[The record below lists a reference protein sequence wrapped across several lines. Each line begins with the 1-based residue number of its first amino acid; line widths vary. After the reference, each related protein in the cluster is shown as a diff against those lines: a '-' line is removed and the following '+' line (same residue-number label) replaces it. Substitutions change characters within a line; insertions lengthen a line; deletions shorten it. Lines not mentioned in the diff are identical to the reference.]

1 MGARGRPPPLCLY
14 EAPRGRGSRHCRRRR
29 ARDSA
34 LALKGPRHR
43 TAQQDRR
50 GGAHSS
56 GTVTAPSPAPTAAMR
71 EIVHIQ
77 AGQCGNQIGTKVS
90 RGVRGL
96 PPLLLR
102 EPRLRGALLDIKGV
116 GKRLKPTFYTFY
128 LKYLPSAP
136 RGEAEQPPPGGGM
149 AGRAGAVGH
158 ARNPAAARP
167 PPPALSLPSCSFS
180 SPSFGK

>member
-1 MGARGRPPPLCLY
+1 MAGTGAAVGRPF
-14 EAPRGRGSRHCRRRR
+14 GSRWAGGGVWGGGVRAASEPIKRR
-29 ARDSA
+29 
-34 LALKGPRHR
+34 L
-43 TAQQDRR
+43 R
-50 GGAHSS
+50 GAEPGRVGLGEAEAIVPGLGAA
-56 GTVTAPSPAPTAAMR
+56 VAMR

-90 RGVRGL
+90 RGRAGVRGL